1 MYTFMM
7 RWKQMREDAKAG
19 NAEWP
24 MPDSIQETYD
34 QFMAIAK
41 KKNVTRL
48 NEWQEGFVAL
58 DQTLAENR

>member
-1 MYTFMM
+1 
-7 RWKQMREDAKAG
+7 MREDAKAG

-34 QFMAIAK
+34 QFMTIAK

-58 DQTLAENR
+58 DQALAENR